1 MKSKMILLAFLL
13 TIPALTQPTQKEM
26 KKVDP
31 LSAELLP
38 TILNAPE
45 RGRDASERGNTT
57 EPLAPSGIK
66 VAPEKKVKPTP
77 KKK

>member
-13 TIPALTQPTQKEM
+13 TIPALTQPAQKEM
-26 KKVDP
+26 KKVGP
-31 LSAELLP
+31 LSAELYP
-38 TILNAPE
+38 TILDAPE